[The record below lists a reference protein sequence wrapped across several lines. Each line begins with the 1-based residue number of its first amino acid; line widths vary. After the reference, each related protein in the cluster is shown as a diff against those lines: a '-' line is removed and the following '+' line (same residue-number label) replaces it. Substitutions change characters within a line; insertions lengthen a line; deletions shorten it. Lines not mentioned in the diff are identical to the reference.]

1 MNLKNKKLIWII
13 AIALIAIIIIALIIN
28 KINKSNSSNKNGSA
42 SNLVETLDIW
52 EVFDIEDVE
61 SSKIAISKSKNE
73 KVASK
78 YAVGRNV
85 YVTDNKIRFND
96 RDGKVIFLRD
106 GYNDANIYQ
115 TTYRVDEDGSLSSQI
130 GERMQKFI
138 DACTSYMG
146 ASEDNS
152 TYTEMLYGGS
162 TTSGEM
168 PIEESIYLENRLY
181 SLTYRINQNMDSN
194 LATEDT
200 SQKYDINFYMSDGYL
215 VCEFVRIL

>member
-1 MNLKNKKLIWII
+1 MNLKNKKLILII
-13 AIALIAIIIIALIIN
+13 AIAVIAIIIIAVIIN
-28 KINKSNSSNKNGSA
+28 KNKGNNGSNLA
-42 SNLVETLDIW
+42 SNLTERLDIL
-52 EVFDIEDVE
+52 EAFEIENIE
-61 SSKIAISKSKNE
+61 NSKIAINKSKNE

-78 YAVGRNV
+78 YAVGSNV
-85 YVTDNKIRFND
+85 YVTDNNIQFDD

>member
-1 MNLKNKKLIWII
+1 MSNLKNKKIILII
-13 AIALIAIIIIALIIN
+13 AIAVIAIIIIAVIIN
-28 KINKSNSSNKNGSA
+28 KNKGNNGSNLA
-42 SNLVETLDIW
+42 SNLTERLDIW
-52 EVFDIEDVE
+52 EVFEIENIE
-61 SSKIAISKSKNE
+61 NSKIAINKSKNE

-78 YAVGRNV
+78 YVVGSNV
-85 YVTDNKIRFND
+85 YVTDNNIQFDD

-115 TTYRVDEDGSLSSQI
+115 TRYRVDEDGSLSSQI

-146 ASEDNS
+146 VNDDNS
-152 TYTEMLYGGS
+152 THSEILYGNS
-162 TTSGEM
+162 TINGEI

-181 SLTYRINQNMDSN
+181 SLTYKINQNMDSN

-215 VCEFVRIL
+215 MCEFVRIL